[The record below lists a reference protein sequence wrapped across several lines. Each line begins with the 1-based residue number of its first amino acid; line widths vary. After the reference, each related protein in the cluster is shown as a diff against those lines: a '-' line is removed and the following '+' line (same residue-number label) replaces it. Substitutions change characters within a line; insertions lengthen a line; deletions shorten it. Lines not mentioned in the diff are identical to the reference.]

1 MNSYCVYKHTT
12 PSGKVYIGITCQNV
26 EKRWKNGK
34 GYELCTAFWRA
45 IQKYGWDNIK
55 HEIVRFELT
64 KEEACAEERRL
75 IAFYDSSNPLHGYN
89 LTSGGEHYEH
99 SDDVRARL
107 RDSHLRYYQEHPEA
121 RRQISDA
128 QKGRTNT
135 PESNE
140 KRRNTMIQY
149 FIDHPEQRHERGKSF
164 RGKKRSAEF
173 SKNLG
178 ERKSKP
184 VICLTTGK
192 RYDSV
197 KSASLAESVSRTG
210 ITNMLSGRAKTCG
223 GKVFA
228 YANGTGRVDTDR
240 RSLHDV

>member
-89 LTSGGEHYEH
+89 LTSGGENYEH
-99 SDDVRARL
+99 SDDVRVRL
-107 RDSHLRYYQEHPEA
+107 RDSHLKYFKEHPEA
-121 RRQISDA
+121 RRKISEV
-128 QKGRTNT
+128 QKGRANT
-135 PESNE
+135 AESNE
-140 KRRNTMIQY
+140 KRRNAMIQY
-149 FIDHPEQRHERGKSF
+149 FVDHPEQRYERGKSF

-173 SKNLG
+173 SKKLG
-178 ERKSKP
+178 ERKSKS

-192 RYDSV
+192 RY
-197 KSASLAESVSRTG
+197 ASIKEASIEERVSRTG
-210 ITNMLSGRAKTCG
+210 ITNLLSGRAKTCG
-223 GKVFA
+223 GKIFA
-228 YANGTGRVDTDR
+228 YVNGG
-240 RSLHDV
+240 